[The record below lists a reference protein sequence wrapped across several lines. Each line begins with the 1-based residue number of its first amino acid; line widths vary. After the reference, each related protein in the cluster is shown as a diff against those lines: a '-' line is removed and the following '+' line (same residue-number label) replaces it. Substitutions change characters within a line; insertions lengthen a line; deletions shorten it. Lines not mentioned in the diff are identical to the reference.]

1 MQGLFKQ
8 DGKGGVRMKK
18 YSHKQKEI
26 YLWQNISPNQD
37 KFSDFVEYSEEA
49 ERLIEPQ
56 AVKPDWL
63 SSITRLGAASVRRS
77 FATTIQK
84 PIS

>member
-1 MQGLFKQ
+1 ME
-8 DGKGGVRMKK
+8 
-18 YSHKQKEI
+18 KEELECKNTVKNRNKI
-26 YLWQNISPNQD
+26 FSWQNLSPNQD